1 MFKWLLDSSLANRL
15 LVIVGS
21 LVLMGYGAFTLSRTP
36 VDVFPDLNKPTVN
49 IITEAGGM
57 APEEVE
63 QLITFPLE
71 TSMNGLPGVETVRS
85 ISSAGLSFLY
95 VTFNWSTDIFRARQ
109 LVAERLSSMEE
120 GLAAG
125 VVPRMGPISSIMG
138 EIMQIAIPIDTT
150 KVGPSAGPFPSR
162 PAPQGLR
169 SSPHVLQGAA
179 SEASVGAPLTAMA
192 VREYAD
198 WVLRPR
204 LLAVPGVAQVI
215 PIGGEVRQFQVQP
228 NTVRMGEL
236 GIAQEQLES
245 ALRGYSSNTSGG
257 FLELNGREY
266 LIRNLG
272 RTSRLDDLQNL
283 ALAAKNGQPILLRQI
298 ADVTFAPAI
307 KRGDAGFEGKPA
319 VILSV
324 QKQPAADTI
333 ALTRSIEDALAALQT
348 SLPSGM
354 ETPKVTFRQATFIEA
369 SITTL
374 QGKLIGASVFVAVI
388 LFFFLGTLRPTIIA
402 LTAIPVSIFI
412 TALVFK
418 YFGMSIN
425 TMTLGGLAIAIGGL
439 VDDAVVGVE
448 NVIRRLKEDRNKNPD
463 HRLHPIEVVARATM
477 EVRSAIL
484 YATVIIVLVFIPL
497 FALPG
502 MEGRLFVPLGI
513 AFIVSTLASLVVSV
527 TVTPVLAFY
536 LLPRMKAMEHGDTK
550 VLAWLKARY
559 RSSLQRVLQW
569 PEAALV
575 VAGVAVLAAV
585 AAVPFFATTFLPPFN
600 EGTLVIGMRLN
611 PGVTLSETTALARQA
626 EVLIKQ
632 VPEVTHVG
640 RRSGRAEL
648 DEHAEGVHASEFDV
662 GLLPTAQLARSMDAI
677 NADIRS
683 RLVNL
688 PAAIAI
694 GQPISHRIDHMLS
707 GVRAQIAIKIF
718 GDDLDTLRGQ
728 ADALRAKLARIPGV
742 ADLEIEKQVLAPQIK
757 VRVDY
762 AAAARYGVPTPQ
774 LLATLQ
780 SLVEGEKVAQIV
792 EGSRRFALVLR
803 LPESARS
810 VEGLGRLLIETPG
823 GRIPLSKI
831 ASIEDGDGPN
841 QISRD
846 DGKRRIVLSANT
858 QGRALSE
865 VVAEIRAAVAATKL
879 PEGYFITLGGQFQAQ
894 EEASR
899 LIGVLSIVSLALM
912 FVVLYTRYKS
922 ATLSALVMVN
932 IPLALVGAVFG
943 LWLSG
948 QPLSV
953 AALVGFITLAGIS
966 VRNGILKVSHYI
978 NLMRFESEA
987 FDHKMIVRGSLE
999 RLSPVL
1005 MTALVTAFALAP
1017 LLFEAERPGTEILHP
1032 VAVVIF
1038 SGLIS
1043 STLLD
1048 TFLTPAMFW
1057 LFGRKDAEALLD
1069 DKNAEAF

>member
-1 MFKWLLDSSLANRL
+1 MFKWILDNSLTNRL
-15 LVIVGS
+15 MVIMAS

-71 TSMNGLPGVETVRS
+71 ATINGLPGVETVRS
-85 ISSAGLSFLY
+85 VSSAGLSFIY
-95 VTFNWSTDIFRARQ
+95 VTFDWSVDLFRARQ
-109 LVAERLSSMEE
+109 LVAERLASMEE
-120 GLAAG
+120 GLAEG

-138 EIMQIAIPIDTT
+138 EIMLIAIPVDPT
-150 KVGPSAGPFPSR
+150 KI
-162 PAPQGLR
+162 
-169 SSPHVLQGAA
+169 SP
-179 SEASVGAPLTAMA
+179 MA

-228 NTVRMGEL
+228 NTVRMGEI
-236 GIAQEQLES
+236 GITHEQLEA
-245 ALRGYSSNTSGG
+245 ALKGYSSNTSGG

-272 RTSRLDDLQNL
+272 RTSRLPDLQNL
-283 ALAAKNGQPILLRQI
+283 ALTAKDGQPILLRQI

-333 ALTRSIEDALAALQT
+333 ALTRTLEDALAALKS
-348 SLPSGM
+348 SLPAGM
-354 ETPKVTFRQATFIEA
+354 EPPKVTFRQATFIDA

-374 QGKLIGASVFVAVI
+374 QGKLMAASVFVAVI
-388 LFFFLGTLRPTIIA
+388 LFLFLGTLRPTIIA
-402 LTAIPVSIFI
+402 LTAIPMSIFL
-412 TALVFK
+412 TALVFR

-439 VDDAVVGVE
+439 VDDAVVGIE
-448 NVIRRLKEDRNKNPD
+448 NVIRRLKADRTKHPT
-463 HRLHPIEVVARATM
+463 HRLNPMEVVARATI

-513 AFIVSTLASLVVSV
+513 AFIVSTLASLLVSV
-527 TVTPVLAFY
+527 TVTPVLAYY
-536 LLPRMKAMEHGDTK
+536 LLPSMKAMAHGDTWL
-550 VLAWLKARY
+550 LAWLKARY
-559 RSSLQRVLQW
+559 RRGLQRVLNR
-569 PEAALV
+569 PKAALV
-575 VAGVAVLAAV
+575 VGGVAVVAAA
-585 AAVPFFATTFLPPFN
+585 AAVPFFPTTFLPPFN
-600 EGTLVIGMRLN
+600 EGTLVIGLRLN
-611 PGVTLSETTALARQA
+611 PGVTLEETTTLARKA
-626 EVLIKQ
+626 ELLIKQ

-648 DEHAEGVHASEFDV
+648 DEHAEGVHASEFEV
-662 GLLPTAQLARSMDAI
+662 GLKPTAELTRSMDAI
-677 NADIRS
+677 NADIRA

-688 PAAIAI
+688 PAALAI

-728 ADALRAKLARIPGV
+728 ADALRAKLAAIPGV

-774 LLATLQ
+774 VLATLQ
-780 SLVEGEKVAQIV
+780 SLVEGDKVAQIV
-792 EGSRRFALVLR
+792 EGNRRFALVLR
-803 LPESARS
+803 LPEAARS
-810 VEGLGRLLIETPG
+810 AEGLGGILIATPNG
-823 GRIPLSKI
+823 HVPLSKI
-831 ASIEDGDGPN
+831 AAIEDSDGPN

-846 DGKRRIVLSANT
+846 DGRRRIVLSANT

-865 VVAEIRAAVAATKL
+865 VVADIRSVVAATRL
-879 PEGYFITLGGQFQAQ
+879 PEGYFITLGGQFKAQ
-894 EEASR
+894 EEAAR
-899 LIGVLSIVSLALM
+899 LIGALSIVSAALM

-922 ATLSALVMVN
+922 AALSALVMVN
-932 IPLALVGAVFG
+932 IPLALVGAVVG

-953 AALVGFITLAGIS
+953 AALIGFITLAGIS

-978 NLMRFESEA
+978 NLMRFEGES
-987 FDHKMIVRGSLE
+987 FDHPMIVRGSLE

-1048 TFLTPAMFW
+1048 TFLTPLMFW
-1057 LFGRKDAEALLD
+1057 LFGRQGASRLIDEKS
-1069 DKNAEAF
+1069 AEAF

>member
-1 MFKWLLDSSLANRL
+1 MFKSLLDNSLSNRL
-15 LVIVGS
+15 LVIIAS
-21 LVLMGYGAFTLSRTP
+21 LALMAYGAFTLTRTP
-36 VDVFPDLNKPTVN
+36 VDVFPDLNKPTVTLM
-49 IITEAGGM
+49 TEAGGM

-71 TSMNGLPGVETVRS
+71 TTMNGLPGVESVRS
-85 ISSAGLSFLY
+85 VSSAGLSFIY
-95 VTFNWSTDIFRARQ
+95 VTFDWSTDIFRARQ
-109 LVAERLSSMEE
+109 MVSERLSSMEE
-120 GLAAG
+120 GLPDG
-125 VVPRMGPISSIMG
+125 VTPRMGPISSIMG
-138 EIMQIAIPIDTT
+138 EIMQIAIPIDTA
-150 KVGPSAGPFPSR
+150 KI
-162 PAPQGLR
+162 
-169 SSPHVLQGAA
+169 SPMQ
-179 SEASVGAPLTAMA
+179 

-204 LLAVPGVAQVI
+204 LMAISGVAQVI

-228 NTVRMGEL
+228 DTIRMAEL
-236 GIAQEQLES
+236 GIAHDQLDD
-245 ALRGYSSNTSGG
+245 ALRGFSSNTSGG

-272 RTSRLDDLQNL
+272 RTSRLDDLKNL
-283 ALAAKNGQPILLRQI
+283 ALTSRNGQPILLRQI
-298 ADVTFAPAI
+298 AEVTFAPAL

-319 VILSV
+319 VILGI
-324 QKQPAADTI
+324 QKQPTADTI
-333 ALTRSIEDALAALQT
+333 ALTRSIESALGEMKQG
-348 SLPSGM
+348 LPTGM
-354 ETPKVTFRQATFIEA
+354 AEPRVTFRQASFIEA
-369 SITTL
+369 SIDTL

-388 LFFFLGTLRPTIIA
+388 LFFFLGTLRPTVIA
-402 LTAIPVSIFI
+402 LTAIPVSIFM

-439 VDDAVVGVE
+439 VDDAVVGIE
-448 NVIRRLKEDRNKNPD
+448 NVLRRLKEDRAKHHD
-463 HRLHPIEVVARATM
+463 HRMHPIELVASATL

-484 YATVIIVLVFIPL
+484 YATLIIVLVFLPL

-536 LLPRMKAMEHGDTK
+536 LLPRMKSLDHGDTK
-550 VLAWLKARY
+550 LLAWLKAKY
-559 RSSLQRVLQW
+559 RGSLQAVLNR
-569 PEAALV
+569 PRAALA
-575 VAGVAVLAAV
+575 AGATAVLVAAV
-585 AAVPFFATTFLPPFN
+585 AVPFFPTTFLPPFN
-600 EGTLVIGMRLN
+600 EGTLLIGLRLN
-611 PGVTLSETTALARQA
+611 PGVTLAESSDLARQA
-626 EVLIKQ
+626 EVLVRQ
-632 VPEVTHVG
+632 LPEVVHVG

-648 DEHAEGVHASEFDV
+648 DEHAEGVHVSELDV
-662 GLLPTAQLARSMDAI
+662 GLRPATELTRPMDDI
-677 NADIRS
+677 LADIRS

-707 GVRAQIAIKIF
+707 GVRAQIAVKIF
-718 GDDLDTLRGQ
+718 GDDLDTLRAQ
-728 ADALRAKLARIPGV
+728 ADLLRGKLAAIPGL

-757 VRVDY
+757 VRIDY
-762 AAAARYGVPTPQ
+762 AAAAQYGVPTPQ
-774 LLATLQ
+774 ILAMLQ
-780 SLVEGEKVAQIV
+780 GLVEGEKSAQIV
-792 EGSRRFALVLR
+792 EGGRRFALVMR
-803 LPESARS
+803 LPESSRT
-810 VEGLGRLLIETPG
+810 VEGLGRIQFTTPHG
-823 GRIPLSKI
+823 SVPLSRI
-831 ASIEDGDGPN
+831 ATIEDGDGPN

-846 DGKRRIVLSANT
+846 DGKRRIVISANA

-865 VVAEIRAAVAATKL
+865 VVADIRSAVAATQL
-879 PEGYFITLGGQFQAQ
+879 PEGYFVTLGGQFQAQ
-894 EEASR
+894 EEASK
-899 LIGVLSIVSLALM
+899 LVGLLSVVSLTLM
-912 FVVLYTRYKS
+912 FVVLYSRYKS
-922 ATLSALVMVN
+922 VRLSMLIMAN
-932 IPLALVGAVFG
+932 IPLALVGAVIG

-978 NLMRFESEA
+978 NLMRREGES
-987 FDHKMIVRGSLE
+987 FDHQMIVRGSLE
-999 RLSPVL
+999 RLAPVL

-1048 TFLTPAMFW
+1048 TYLTPALFW
-1057 LFGRKDAEALLD
+1057 LFGRKDAERLLTD
-1069 DKNAEAF
+1069 RDAEAL